1 MVLQVGGAGGT
12 YPVEVLPK
20 IFRVLYPYMPYKFAM
35 NAMREALSGFYGFAY
50 LQNML
55 MLFAITLGCVA
66 LAFLI
71 YIPGK
76 WLNGLLE
83 NGKAKCGIMY

>member
-12 YPVEVLPK
+12 YPVEVLPR
-20 IFRVLYPYMPYKFAM
+20 IFQVLYPFMPYKFAL
-35 NAMREALSGFYGFAY
+35 NAMREALSGFYGNY
-50 LQNML
+50 YWWNMGVMAL
-55 MLFAITLGCVA
+55 ITLGCI
-66 LAFLI
+66 LAAFAI

-83 NGKAKCGIMY
+83 NAKAKSGIMI